1 MGERERYMEDV
12 YKFLI
17 KNLVNERM
25 DKIVARNKRFRQ
37 ADKRYS
43 EALKRCDNLSLS
55 KTDAKVVDRAISAF
69 AAQSAVYAELTYIQ
83 GMKDAVKLLKKV
95 GVI

>member
-1 MGERERYMEDV
+1 MEDI

-25 DKIVARNKRFRQ
+25 DKIVFRNNRFRQ
-37 ADKRYS
+37 ADKRYK
-43 EALKRCDNLSLS
+43 EALNRCDDLPLSQE
-55 KTDAKVVDRAISAF
+55 DAKVVDRAISAF
-69 AAQSAVYAELTYIQ
+69 AAQSAVYGELAYEQ
-83 GMKDAVKLLKKV
+83 GIKDAVWILKKI

>member
-1 MGERERYMEDV
+1 MENV

-25 DKIVARNKRFRQ
+25 DRIVARNKRFRQ

-43 EALKRCDNLSLS
+43 EALKRCDELPLS
-55 KTDAKVVDRAISAF
+55 KADAKAVDRAISAF
-69 AAQSAVYAELTYIQ
+69 SAQSAVYAELAYIQ
-83 GMKDAVKLLKKV
+83 GMKDIVQLLKKI